1 MVSLI
6 DHCVAAACA
15 LAGGRAGG
23 KHKVALVERSS
34 APPIDQHGICRPL
47 CLFIDEQY
55 ARALGSKVPVAPGE
69 HRHDDRAKIAAHV
82 GQNIFVARRPFAVAA
97 ALQKTGIDQG
107 AQAARQHVGR
117 DVQALLE
124 FVKAREPVQG
134 VANNQ
139 NAPPLA
145 DSLQAASNGTGPSCR
160 SFCVAYRNPTLVTI
174 IMQVTCQQNPR
185 SPCRAT
191 SGAAISRS
199 FALP

>member
-1 MVSLI
+1 MI
-6 DHCVAAACA
+6 DHCVAAACT

-47 CLFIDEQY
+47 GLFIDEQY
-55 ARALGSKVPVAPGE
+55 ARALGSKVPVAPSG
-69 HRHDDRAKIAAHV
+69 HRHDDRAKIAAHL

-97 ALQKTGIDQG
+97 ALQKTGIDQS

-139 NAPPLA
+139 DAPPLA
-145 DSLQAASNGTGPSCR
+145 DSLEAASNGTGHL
-160 SFCVAYRNPTLVTI
+160 AE
-174 IMQVTCQQNPR
+174 
-185 SPCRAT
+185 A
-191 SGAAISRS
+191 
-199 FALP
+199 FALHIRKMYASNYHNASNMPTKTASDRLAVCRRFGKC